1 MEVLRVCTLYLV
13 VVDRY
18 SLPIIFIDISQL
30 TIQEE
35 GYAVHEG
42 LQQSLEDKDEDGSD

>member
-1 MEVLRVCTLYLV
+1 M

-18 SLPIIFIDISQL
+18 SLLLIFITSIDISQL

-42 LQQSLEDKDEDGSD
+42 LHQSLEDKDDEGT